1 MDVVRNVAARGQLES
16 IKRPRIGE
24 QYGVRFGQA
33 EIGLAGRDARR
44 GVFLFSFQVAWEGGF
59 DKK

>member
-1 MDVVRNVAARGQLES
+1 MVVVRNVAARGQLES

-24 QYGVRFGQA
+24 QYGARFGQA

-44 GVFLFSFQVAWEGGF
+44 GELFLFQVAWEGGF